1 MPTTNRLTPKDL
13 LRQRLIGEIA
23 VSPDGRQVVYAERT
37 VVDGADRT
45 GLWIVPSRGGRARR
59 LTGGAWTDG
68 RPRFAPDGATLAF
81 TSDRENEITQVWLLP
96 MEGGDATRLTEFK
109 RGVTEFEWMPNGRA
123 VAVIATD
130 GESHVLVG
138 EREKGTATARVL
150 RRVDWR
156 SDDDGLL
163 DHPTH
168 VHLVQLSGRARRLT
182 EGPWFA
188 SCVTPHPDGTQIGFL
203 ADRGERRD
211 IDPLAQLHV
220 VDVRSRR
227 VRVRSKLPGHAV
239 RASFDADGTPVCVA
253 VMRHPAMSDD
263 PQVLYRVERN
273 GRAVALT
280 AELDRFAGE
289 GDTTDERLTIVHDDG
304 NEIPFRVT
312 DDGIGPPLVDPALG
326 PGVQAVAE
334 GGGNTVALMT
344 LGSVSDPDVY
354 AVEPGVTPRQLTRSG
369 QAWSRGRAQPVQEE
383 LEIRGPGGKIQA
395 FVLSPPNARKRPLPT
410 ILEIHGGPTW
420 AWNRSPN
427 QDTKMWTSAGYRV
440 VRPNI
445 RGSYNRGRDWIAP
458 LLGDWGG
465 VDAADCHAVL
475 NHLVKAGLSD
485 PKRLGCYGNSYG
497 GFMVNWLV
505 GTSDRFAAA
514 VSSNGVA
521 NQVAAFANCDVGVM
535 YNESEG
541 LGTTLT
547 PEGID
552 SLWRQSPL
560 RNVVNITTPLLIL
573 QGEADLRCPPADNEQ
588 LFVALRALERE
599 VEYVLFP
606 ESSHGMRYLARPD
619 RRVDRAERI
628 LAWFKKY
635 L

>member
-1 MPTTNRLTPKDL
+1 
-13 LRQRLIGEIA
+13 
-23 VSPDGRQVVYAERT
+23 
-37 VVDGADRT
+37 
-45 GLWIVPSRGGRARR
+45 
-59 LTGGAWTDG
+59 
-68 RPRFAPDGATLAF
+68 
-81 TSDRENEITQVWLLP
+81 
-96 MEGGDATRLTEFK
+96 
-109 RGVTEFEWMPNGRA
+109 
-123 VAVIATD
+123 
-130 GESHVLVG
+130 
-138 EREKGTATARVL
+138 
-150 RRVDWR
+150 
-156 SDDDGLL
+156 
-163 DHPTH
+163 
-168 VHLVQLSGRARRLT
+168 
-182 EGPWFA
+182 
-188 SCVTPHPDGTQIGFL
+188 
-203 ADRGERRD
+203 
-211 IDPLAQLHV
+211 
-220 VDVRSRR
+220 
-227 VRVRSKLPGHAV
+227 
-239 RASFDADGTPVCVA
+239 
-253 VMRHPAMSDD
+253 
-263 PQVLYRVERN
+263 
-273 GRAVALT
+273 
-280 AELDRFAGE
+280 
-289 GDTTDERLTIVHDDG
+289 
-304 NEIPFRVT
+304 VT

-344 LGSVSDPDVY
+344 LGAVSDPDVY

-427 QDTKMWTSAGYRV
+427 QDTKMWASAGYRV

-445 RGSYNRGRDWIAP
+445 RGSYNRGPDWIAP

-573 QGEADLRCPPADNEQ
+573 QGEADLRCPPSDNEQ